1 MAMDLFQDRPEDYL
15 RALGEAGDGALDIA
29 GAALMLAALDHPE
42 KPRAPF
48 VTHLAEL
55 AEKARTE
62 FRLAGRVEDGARAL
76 ARLLAGH
83 YGYEGDQAEYDDPR
97 NANLIDVIMR
107 RRGLPVALGILY
119 IHAARSGSFSASG
132 LNSPGHFL
140 IAITFKGREALVDPF
155 HGGAAIERERLSAPP
170 RMRPGAGRPGPTD
183 PVSDIDVLLRLQN
196 NLKIRALEAGE
207 RSRALELTKRMT
219 WFAPK
224 KAGIWFELAHLQEAS
239 GSLGAARQAFETCLS
254 LAGKGESIHN
264 EAALALNK
272 LKRKLN

>member
-1 MAMDLFQDRPEDYL
+1 MDLFLDRPEDYL
-15 RALGEAGDGALDIA
+15 RRLGEAGDGVLDIA
-29 GAALMLAALDHPE
+29 GAALMLAVLDHPE

-48 VTHLAEL
+48 VTHLAEI
-55 AEKARTE
+55 AEKARAE

-76 ARLLAGH
+76 ARVLAGH

-119 IHAARSGSFSASG
+119 IHAARSAGFSASG

-140 IAITFKGREALVDPF
+140 IGITFKGRVALVDPF
-155 HGGAAIERERLSAPP
+155 HGGAAIERERLSGPP
-170 RMRPGAGRPGPTD
+170 RMRPGAAAGPGPTD
-183 PVSDIDVLLRLQN
+183 PVGDIEVLLRLQN

-207 RSRALELTKRMT
+207 RTRALELTKRMT

-224 KAGIWFELAHLQEAS
+224 RPDIWFDLAHLQEAS
-239 GSLGAARQAFETCLS
+239 GSLGAARQALETCLS